1 MKNRLFLILCGL
13 LIITTTLPAQR
24 TISAAVEAFA
34 ADPELTAALISVDV
48 IDVATGQRV
57 AAINPGVAAIPA
69 STQKLLTT
77 AMAMDVLGPDHRFTT
92 RLMATGEIVD
102 GVLQGDLY
110 LIGGGD
116 PSLGSPYLKGVPGL
130 NALLDRWQ
138 TAVRKAGI
146 TAVNGRVIGDAS
158 YYGTDGAA
166 ADWPWSDIG
175 NYYGAGAYGLNIHEN
190 FYFLDLL
197 QRTREGSTPPVQKT
211 RPEVPG
217 LILTNELRSG
227 PRGSGDQAYIY
238 GAPFNFD
245 NYVRGTIPVG
255 TKRFTVK
262 GSLPDP
268 PLFAAQALCR
278 HLEENGIVVA
288 LAAESNRTLGSGR
301 FAPGQLL
308 DTYESPPLGE
318 LVDRTNLRSNNLYAE
333 ALLREANKARGEE
346 IHDLSSGA
354 ALLTWLEQQGLPTV
368 GVRLEDGSGLAT
380 RNFFPASF
388 MTAFLR
394 RQSDNQRWR
403 ESLPVAG
410 RSGSMKSFLRG
421 TAAEGRLAAKSGS
434 LGAVRAYAGYATRS
448 DGRELAFSVM
458 VNNFTIESKP
468 LRSKMLRL
476 LRTFCEAEVD

>member
-1 MKNRLFLILCGL
+1 M
-13 LIITTTLPAQR
+13 TALPAQR

-34 ADPELTAALISVDV
+34 ADPELAAALISVDV
-48 IDVATGQRV
+48 IDVATGERI
-57 AAINPGVAAIPA
+57 AAINPELAAIPA

-92 RLMATGEIVD
+92 RLMATGEIVG

-138 TAVRKAGI
+138 TAVQKAGI
-146 TAVNGRVIGDAS
+146 TAVNGRIIGDAS

-166 ADWPWSDIG
+166 GDWPWSDLG
-175 NYYGAGAYGLNIHEN
+175 NYYGAGAYGLNVHEN

-217 LILTNELRSG
+217 LSLTNELRSG
-227 PRGSGDQAYIY
+227 PPGSGDQAYVY
-238 GAPFNFD
+238 GAPFNFE
-245 NYVRGTIPVG
+245 NYIRGTIPVG
-255 TKRFTVK
+255 TKRFTIK

-268 PLFAAQALCR
+268 PLFTAQALCR
-278 HLEENGIVVA
+278 HLEANGISVA
-288 LAAESNRTLGSGR
+288 LAAESDRTLGGGR

-308 DTYESPPLGE
+308 DTYESPPLAE

-346 IHDLSSGA
+346 MHALSSGE
-354 ALLTWLEQQGLPTV
+354 ALLNWLEQQGLSTD
-368 GVRLEDGSGLAT
+368 GVRLQDGSGLAT
-380 RNFFPASF
+380 RNFFPATF

-394 RQSDNQRWR
+394 SQAGNDRWR

-410 RSGSMKSFLRG
+410 RSGSMKSFLKG
-421 TAAEGRLAAKSGS
+421 TVAEGRLAAKSGS
-434 LGAVRAYAGYATRS
+434 LGAVRAYAGYTTRR
-448 DGRELAFSVM
+448 DGRELAFAVM
-458 VNNFTIESKP
+458 VNNFTLESKP

-476 LRTFCEAEVD
+476 LRSFCEAELQ